1 MKVAVSQMKSKAA
14 FLEENANKIVQASQR
29 AAQAKADL
37 LVFPELSVNGYMAM
51 DLFLNDDFV
60 QAGKRKLEEIAKRI
74 NPNISALVG
83 FVDMDKEKRGPENLL
98 LRYNSVALL
107 QEGKVSDVF
116 DKTLLPQYDVFS
128 EKRYFHPSR
137 KKLNLAQIA
146 GQRCGIQVCED
157 MWGHLYGQN
166 LGKELRDAG
175 ADILINLSASPWTK
189 GKLETRKKILE
200 EMSRSN
206 GIPAI
211 YTNLVGSFDGYDGQL
226 VFDGRSLAYDKE
238 GNLIARG
245 KKFEEDFFLVDTNA
259 KGRMP
264 TLEDSLID
272 DIYDALVFGIQEY
285 VGQEHVYVGSSGGID
300 SALTLALAVDALG
313 ADKVHSVAMPSDISS
328 PDSLE
333 DAANLAKQLH
343 IQHQVIPIG
352 PMYTAY
358 VQTLEQAF
366 EGKEKNVTEENLQA
380 RIRGDILMALSNK
393 HGGYVLTTGNRTE
406 TGLGYC
412 TLYGDMA
419 GALSVLGDVDKQ
431 EVYALSELKNQRA
444 RKEII
449 PKNILGKAPSAG
461 LALGQSDEESLGAP
475 YSTLAPLTNAFIEG
489 RESRTNL
496 ETQYGPIVPDLLS
509 RFHANEFKRR
519 QAAPAIKVQEKSF
532 GHGRRIPIYHG
543 WK

>member
-1 MKVAVSQMKSKAA
+1 
-14 FLEENANKIVQASQR
+14 
-29 AAQAKADL
+29 
-37 LVFPELSVNGYMAM
+37 
-51 DLFLNDDFV
+51 
-60 QAGKRKLEEIAKRI
+60 
-74 NPNISALVG
+74 
-83 FVDMDKEKRGPENLL
+83 
-98 LRYNSVALL
+98 
-107 QEGKVSDVF
+107 
-116 DKTLLPQYDVFS
+116 
-128 EKRYFHPSR
+128 
-137 KKLNLAQIA
+137 
-146 GQRCGIQVCED
+146 
-157 MWGHLYGQN
+157 
-166 LGKELRDAG
+166 
-175 ADILINLSASPWTK
+175 
-189 GKLETRKKILE
+189 
-200 EMSRSN
+200 
-206 GIPAI
+206 
-211 YTNLVGSFDGYDGQL
+211 
-226 VFDGRSLAYDKE
+226 
-238 GNLIARG
+238 
-245 KKFEEDFFLVDTNA
+245 
-259 KGRMP
+259 
-264 TLEDSLID
+264 
-272 DIYDALVFGIQEY
+272 
-285 VGQEHVYVGSSGGID
+285 
-300 SALTLALAVDALG
+300 
-313 ADKVHSVAMPSDISS
+313 
-328 PDSLE
+328 
-333 DAANLAKQLH
+333 
-343 IQHQVIPIG
+343 
-352 PMYTAY
+352 MYTAY